1 MADSILIRIKRMI
14 TGGVADMVDALENA
28 QGESVMREALREVE
42 RAIDEARAEVGRV
55 ASRRIFASR
64 QVGMIRGKA
73 AELSQKARLALGEG
87 RTDIAEALVG
97 RQIDLETQIP
107 VIESAE
113 YEARGEET
121 ELAQCLTALHAR
133 KREMEADLEAFA
145 SAQRAA
151 GREAGN
157 GMVRASAASAN
168 GVVKA
173 SEAFDRVMKSATS
186 VSGLPIA
193 DREAASRLAEFD
205 SMMRGRK
212 IAERLAALQT
222 AH

>member
-157 GMVRASAASAN
+157 GMVRASAASPN